1 MKLERKWKNKKKKR
15 KKEKEGRK
23 KLLPSGGIRE
33 WGRLFLLLYKCIPKV
48 VSDGFTKREEV
59 RLVLGLGFSEIV
71 ERDEMRTRG
80 TFSGIREMRQWF
92 EGQNIVA
99 IDEWWQTSHR
109 RGRNRIM
116 EIPEEPEHHW
126 RSGRGSRSDVE
137 NNPIYISLLV
147 LKALRITSYIYWQS
161 LFDDWS
167 AVATRTHIMVYQLI
181 ILLSNQAYWIMRTKH
196 FNNFI

>member
-80 TFSGIREMRQWF
+80 TFSGREMRQWF

-109 RGRNRIM
+109 STGKKQNNGNTRRARAPLGGAEAVGVMWKTTQFISLSSSCRLCAL
-116 EIPEEPEHHW
+116 HH
-126 RSGRGSRSDVE
+126 
-137 NNPIYISLLV
+137 IYIYIDNPYNPCTLYVWWL
-147 LKALRITSYIYWQS
+147 ISYGNAYPHYGVP
-161 LFDDWS
+161 FDN
-167 AVATRTHIMVYQLI
+167 I
-181 ILLSNQAYWIMRTKH
+181 IV
-196 FNNFI
+196 